1 MAKYL
6 FQVNYTLEG
15 IRGVV
20 DKGGSAREKA
30 TREAIESL
38 GGKLDCFYYAFG
50 DTDLVLVADF
60 PDNLA
65 AAAIALAVSAAG
77 GATLKTTVLLTP
89 KEIDKAAKKHV
100 AYRPPSS

>member
-1 MAKYL
+1 MGKYM
-6 FQVNYTLEG
+6 FQVNYTLDG

-38 GGKLDCFYYAFG
+38 GGSVDCFYYAFG
-50 DTDLVLVADF
+50 ENDLVIIADF
-60 PDNLA
+60 PDAVSVA
-65 AAAIALAVSAAG
+65 ALTLAVSAG
-77 GATLKTTVLLTP
+77 GGVTVKTTVLLTP

-100 AYRPPSS
+100 AYRPPSG

>member
-6 FQVNYTLEG
+6 FRVNYTLDG

-38 GGKLDCFYYAFG
+38 GGTVDCFYYAFG
-50 DTDLVLVADF
+50 ACDLVIVADF
-60 PDNLA
+60 PDNIAVA
-65 AAAIALAVSAAG
+65 ALALAVSAGG
-77 GATLKTTVLLTP
+77 GANVETTVLLTP
-89 KEIDKAAKKHV
+89 KEIDKAAKRHV
-100 AYRPPSS
+100 AYRPPTS